1 MGLRALQWFN
11 CIFSDQEITI
21 SSAWLFTRG
30 YGYGDIIGVCVRK
43 ANFSHC
49 SVRFIVNKVEVHM
62 WLVDSWGH
70 FIPCWKRG
78 KRSTDVIRQCLLVKV
93 CQCACSSTSQ
103 GLPVSGAGLFFSV
116 ARLRGTLT
124 PITHF
129 SNSFFI
135 MFSIPLG
142 QMYQEWQFFIIKKSR
157 NLLSPVFQK
166 YPFLLTCEETNVF
179 YRTCWL
185 LFEGVCMNQWTAVI
199 WHPLDAVFSLS
210 SPAVVLWTPEAQII
224 CPVSVGF
231 DVFEFRG

>member
-1 MGLRALQWFN
+1 MEVSL
-11 CIFSDQEITI
+11 
-21 SSAWLFTRG
+21 
-30 YGYGDIIGVCVRK
+30 VCVRK

-62 WLVDSWGH
+62 WLVDSWGR
-70 FIPCWKRG
+70 FIPCWKGGNAARMLY
-78 KRSTDVIRQCLLVKV
+78 VNV
-93 CQCACSSTSQ
+93 CWLKCVSVPAALQVRDFLSV
-103 GLPVSGAGLFFSV
+103 GLPFCLSFWLTGI
-116 ARLRGTLT
+116 LT
-124 PITHF
+124 PITNF
-129 SNSFFI
+129 PNSFFI
-135 MFSIPLG
+135 MFSTPLG
-142 QMYQEWQFFIIKKSR
+142 RCTKNNTMRKSR
-157 NLLSPVFQK
+157 NLLSQFFPK
-166 YPFLLTCEETNVF
+166 YPFLLACEETNVF